1 MDRTEPFYIE
11 FHPNI
16 TSGSSYYYGIRL
28 FAPWGEGW
36 VFDSVEYSL
45 DKANWITVDT
55 SGTWNTKTI
64 IRLDNPAD
72 GSRVWLRAKPSGGSW
87 GTSSRR
93 CSISIISSAGRK
105 VNVGGN
111 IMSLIYGGDFT
122 GNEFD
127 FPSDSAY
134 NFKELFSPDVGLG
147 IIEDASQ
154 LLLPA
159 TTLTPYCYYEMFYYC
174 ESLIAAP
181 TITQATIQGGFPYDY
196 MFRACS
202 SLESLTIENTNIRSA
217 DYILYGM
224 SPKTIV
230 YKKEGVTTPSNPNKL
245 TVVTLKNTPFNVTN
259 AKFWSIN
266 GKKVVKVV
274 DSQNRVIWEDKITP
288 LYKTPFYLEDVS
300 GEANEVRIKMNNSD
314 SYRVPITVEYSY
326 DGENWSTMGTT
337 GVNVTI
343 SAPIPANSKIYLRSN
358 TPQWAKGVIGENYIR
373 TTGLF
378 KVGGNIMS
386 LLYGSNFT
394 GRETSFPSGSTYTFS
409 DLFRKCTTIKDA
421 SDLLLPATTMVNSC
435 YNAMFFGCTAM
446 VGTPKSLP
454 ATTLAD
460 DCYAAMFMNCTSLVS
475 IPRVLPAN
483 RVYKQSYNTM
493 FADCPLI
500 TTAPEIKATTL
511 ADQCYFG
518 MFNGCTS
525 LTTAPELPA
534 RILADYCYADMF
546 HGCTAL
552 TAAPE
557 LPARIL
563 SQNCYWTMFKG
574 CTNLR
579 EIKCLATDVSATDC
593 LKEWVKDVPA
603 GGTFTKK
610 AGVTYPTGNSGI
622 PSGWTVVEV

>member
-55 SGTWNTKTI
+55 SGTWVKKTI

-72 GSRVWLRAKPSGGSW
+72 GSRVWLRAKPSYGSW
-87 GTSSRR
+87 GTSSRY

-159 TTLTPYCYYEMFYYC
+159 TTLAPYCYYEMFHYC

-181 TITQATIQGGFPYDY
+181 TIIQATIQSGYPYDY
-196 MFRACS
+196 MFRGCS

-217 DYILYGM
+217 DYILHNM

-245 TVVTLKNTPFNVTN
+245 TVVTLKNTPFNVAN
-259 AKFWSIN
+259 AKKWVIN
-266 GKKVVKVV
+266 NKEVKHVV
-274 DSQNRVIWEDKITP
+274 DSQGRLIWERPKP
-288 LYKTPFYLEDVS
+288 KPSYSTPFYLEDTSGNGNTVS
-300 GEANEVRIKMNNSD
+300 ITKNNSNAPTLTIQK
-314 SYRVPITVEYSY
+314 ST
-326 DGENWSTMGTT
+326 DGVNWSTMGTT
-337 GVNVTI
+337 STTAITAAV
-343 SAPIPANSKIYLRSN
+343 PANGKLYLRCNATSWGSGAQGQN
-358 TPQWAKGVIGENYIR
+358 NVIS
-373 TTGLF
+373 TTGYHNIN
-378 KVGGNIMS
+378 VGGNIMS

-394 GRETSFPSGSTYTFS
+394 GQERTFPSGSTRTFEN
-409 DLFRKCTTIKDA
+409 LFYNNRSIENLEN
-421 SDLLLPATTMVNSC
+421 LLLPATTLVKWC
-435 YNAMFFGCTAM
+435 YAYMFSGCDFVETTPELPAMTLAENCYRGMFQDTGIRTAP
-446 VGTPKSLP
+446 VLP
-454 ATTLAD
+454 ATTLTKW
-460 DCYAAMFMNCTSLVS
+460 CY
-475 IPRVLPAN
+475 
-483 RVYKQSYNTM
+483 Y
-493 FADCPLI
+493 
-500 TTAPEIKATTL
+500 
-511 ADQCYFG
+511 G
-518 MFNGCTS
+518 MFNNCFSLVTVILPAQVLAYGCYENMFKHCS
-525 LTTAPELPA
+525 NLKNIELPA
-534 RILADYCYADMF
+534 ATLATRCYGNMFSYCRS
-546 HGCTAL
+546 L
-552 TAAPE
+552 KNVE
-557 LPARIL
+557 
-563 SQNCYWTMFKG
+563 
-574 CTNLR
+574 
-579 EIKCLATDVSATDC
+579 CLATDISADSC
-593 LKEWVKDVPA
+593 LFGWMYNVPA

-610 AGVTYPTGNSGI
+610 AGVTYPTGDSGI
-622 PSGWTVVEV
+622 PNGWTVVEV